1 MYQKGRLGFGLDSF
15 DSELNLQ
22 YDIEYNTVADLKKVL
37 EYYLSVTISHA
48 LPLLSRLPYPV
59 PEVTHENQKKFATD
73 TMGKAASWA
82 DKHGVPIAINDTT
95 LNAIQNYLESLR
107 GSDYSKKHFD
117 DEIDNLLEV
126 AAYFGE
132 SVRAWRAGGNW
143 IWNNSIGEGVFQIL
157 YPEKA
162 RFDAIGAIWSWW
174 CYTPEFTEYSIY
186 MFTEYLRRKL
196 D

>member
-1 MYQKGRLGFGLDSF
+1 MNSKEIVHKVMEKTLLEHGFVLKQKPVKWLYLEYENISENSSIIINRGPTKYLRIMYQKGRLGFGLDSF

-82 DKHGVPIAINDTT
+82 VPLALSCT
-95 LNAIQNYLESLR
+95 
-107 GSDYSKKHFD
+107 
-117 DEIDNLLEV
+117 
-126 AAYFGE
+126 
-132 SVRAWRAGGNW
+132 
-143 IWNNSIGEGVFQIL
+143 
-157 YPEKA
+157 
-162 RFDAIGAIWSWW
+162 
-174 CYTPEFTEYSIY
+174 
-186 MFTEYLRRKL
+186 
-196 D
+196 